1 MASIEVEDD
10 KFEVLE
16 ARAEEKDFDSVG
28 GYVDH
33 LMDQIVEKIQR
44 EKREVDG
51 YSDEEEKKVK
61 QRLKD
66 LGYMD

>member
-1 MASIEVEDD
+1 MASIEVDDD

-16 ARAEEKDFDSVG
+16 ARAKEKNFDSVEE
-28 GYVDH
+28 YVDH
-33 LMDQIVEKIQR
+33 LMSQIVEKIQR

-61 QRLKD
+61 KRLRD

>member
-16 ARAEEKDFDSVG
+16 SRAEEKDFDSVE